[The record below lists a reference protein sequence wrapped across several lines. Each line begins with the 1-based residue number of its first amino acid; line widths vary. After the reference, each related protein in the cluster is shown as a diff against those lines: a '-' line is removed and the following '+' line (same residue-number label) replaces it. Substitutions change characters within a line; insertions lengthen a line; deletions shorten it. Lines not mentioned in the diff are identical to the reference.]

1 MRRIVILLAMVL
13 VLAIFAGCLYLAF
26 GNFPVPSNRVEKV
39 LPDARFPK

>member
-13 VLAIFAGCLYLAF
+13 ALAILAGCLYLAF
-26 GNFPVPSNRVEKV
+26 GDFPAPSNRIEKT